1 MIGIITSDIDYAER
15 LYREIRPDT
24 TDLAIKRFRRK
35 AESHLSKDYSGSRL
49 LKTEGLEGCPCHPAI
64 EVIDHDDDRLGTEVN
79 YAVIVDD
86 GNGGVRF
93 DSDELLMYNAFTR
106 DPVGVASRKQEIINR
121 KLEQKNETT

>member
-1 MIGIITSDIDYAER
+1 MIVIVTKDIDYAEK
-15 LYREIRPDT
+15 LYREIRPDAT
-24 TDLAIKRFRRK
+24 ELSVKRFRRK

-49 LKTEGLEGCPCHPAI
+49 LKPEGLEGCPCHPAI
-64 EVIDHDDDRLGTEVN
+64 EVIDYDDCKLGTEVN

-106 DPVGVASRKQEIINR
+106 DPVGVADRKRVIRE
-121 KLEQKNETT
+121 KLTGAKT